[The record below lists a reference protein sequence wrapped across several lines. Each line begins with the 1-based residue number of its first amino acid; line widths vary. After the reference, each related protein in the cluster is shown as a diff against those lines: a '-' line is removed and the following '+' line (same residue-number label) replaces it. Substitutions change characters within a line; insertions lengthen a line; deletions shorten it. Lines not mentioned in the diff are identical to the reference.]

1 MSARCMGHSEVTRQG
16 LRGCKVASDGEKATV
31 TFLSF
36 AFSPTSFSSKAA
48 VKYHQDSWGSLTIY
62 IFLPKYGM

>member
-36 AFSPTSFSSKAA
+36 TSSPTSFSSKAA
-48 VKYHQDSWGSLTIY
+48 VKYHQDSQGFLTIS

>member
-1 MSARCMGHSEVTRQG
+1 MSARCMGHGEVTRQG

-36 AFSPTSFSSKAA
+36 TSSPASFSSKAS
-48 VKYHQDSWGSLTIY
+48 VKHHQDSQGSLTISL
-62 IFLPKYGM
+62 FLLKYEM